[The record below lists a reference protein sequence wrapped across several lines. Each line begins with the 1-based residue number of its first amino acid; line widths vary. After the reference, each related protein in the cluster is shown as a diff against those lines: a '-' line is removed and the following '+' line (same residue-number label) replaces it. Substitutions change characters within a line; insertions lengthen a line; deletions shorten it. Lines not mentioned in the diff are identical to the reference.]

1 MKKEIRIQFG
11 MRKKEVICT
20 LNHAVVESLGGALQK
35 FSHFVLVLYENG
47 SFKIF
52 TYDDS
57 KNYRNDFVNLTV
69 LSEEEF
75 FQESTVWDLPGA
87 PIEYVRATQ
96 AEMIKAMQNYPE
108 DHMTKFPESIY
119 VEVEY

>member
-20 LNHAVVESLGGALQK
+20 LNHAVVEMGGALQK

-69 LSEEEF
+69 LLEEEF

-108 DHMTKFPESIY
+108 DHMTKFPESIH

>member
-11 MRKKEVICT
+11 MRKREVICT
-20 LNHAVVESLGGALQK
+20 LIHAVVESLGGALQK

-57 KNYRNDFVNLTV
+57 
-69 LSEEEF
+69 
-75 FQESTVWDLPGA
+75 
-87 PIEYVRATQ
+87 
-96 AEMIKAMQNYPE
+96 
-108 DHMTKFPESIY
+108 
-119 VEVEY
+119 

>member
-20 LNHAVVESLGGALQK
+20 LNHADVEMGGALQK

-75 FQESTVWDLPGA
+75 FQESTVWNLQGA

-96 AEMIKAMQNYPE
+96 VEMIKTMQNYPE
-108 DHMTKFPESIY
+108 DYMTKFPESIY

>member
-20 LNHAVVESLGGALQK
+20 LNHAVVEMGGALQK

-96 AEMIKAMQNYPE
+96 VEMIKAMQNYPE
-108 DHMTKFPESIY
+108 DHMTKFPESIH

>member
-75 FQESTVWDLPGA
+75 FRKVLSGIYQEHQLNTSVLH
-87 PIEYVRATQ
+87 RQ
-96 AEMIKAMQNYPE
+96 K
-108 DHMTKFPESIY
+108 
-119 VEVEY
+119 